1 MYPAAADKNRLVCET
16 CELAK
21 RTRSSYIYSG
31 RSSRSSVPYYN
42 PQGEEK
48 QAYHP
53 NSISSRKKNMTPDSS
68 SSKHTSAPTDG
79 NAL

>member
-1 MYPAAADKNRLVCET
+1 MKKKSLLLLRHKTVMNQYNAQVQVF
-16 CELAK
+16 
-21 RTRSSYIYSG
+21 RSQG
-31 RSSRSSVPYYN
+31 SSRSSVPYYN
-42 PQGEEK
+42 PQGKEK